1 MAPGRR
7 ASSTA
12 REARTGR
19 TENANRTNGSSRTAA
34 SRIGPIYKR
43 LPHGPHRLERNEV
56 VLHQRARIHGAMV
69 EAVAS
74 NGYEGTSVKQVI
86 GLAGVSRRSFYE
98 QFANKEACFLATC
111 DLIVRRELKQI
122 RRVYLATDGPLEDRA
137 RAVFERFAQATSD
150 DRNSTVLVVLEAQ
163 RVGPAGVLRLHRATG
178 ICEHLLARSFAES
191 SGTTQ
196 LPMPIVGH
204 GRRTARGCVG
214 VPA

>member
-19 TENANRTNGSSRTAA
+19 MEQPNRANSSARGAKART
-34 SRIGPIYKR
+34 GPIYKR

-56 VLHQRARIHGAMV
+56 ILHQRARIHGAMV
-69 EAVAS
+69 EAIAC

-111 DLIVRRELKQI
+111 DL
-122 RRVYLATDGPLEDRA
+122 
-137 RAVFERFAQATSD
+137 
-150 DRNSTVLVVLEAQ
+150 
-163 RVGPAGVLRLHRATG
+163 
-178 ICEHLLARSFAES
+178 
-191 SGTTQ
+191 
-196 LPMPIVGH
+196 
-204 GRRTARGCVG
+204 
-214 VPA
+214 